1 MDFSTVLT
9 APVVI
14 ILVLVAAL
22 GAFAG
27 HAKGRAAEALRK
39 AAALEQAEQQSRAAL
54 AAARDEHREQMEVLK
69 KAAHNDL
76 DIAKHASEQQLERL
90 QAANREMVESLRSE
104 HAREIARLD
113 SEHGALIDRLNAAN
127 LANLN
132 ALQEERERQ
141 SAELSARSAAALE
154 DAERR
159 RQAELLELK
168 REHGEA
174 LATLRR
180 EQEEA
185 LAGLRAERETLGRRV
200 GELEHEI
207 RRLHDE
213 VREARLKNMFSV
225 SKSGEKLVRVVRS
238 VQELANELDETS
250 RTVTDGEYSFFA
262 EIKDQRDR
270 EAVLSLT
277 GGGSRVVSEDQ
288 AADDEA
294 EIGQAMEELSGHPT

>member
-9 APVVI
+9 APVII

-39 AAALEQAEQQSRAAL
+39 AAALEQAGQQSRAAL

-76 DIAKHASEQQLERL
+76 DMAKHAGEQQLERL

-104 HAREIARLD
+104 HAREIARQD

-132 ALQEERERQ
+132 ALQEERARQ
-141 SAELSARSAAALE
+141 SAELSARSTAALE

-159 RQAELLELK
+159 RQAALSELK

-174 LATLRR
+174 LA
-180 EQEEA
+180 
-185 LAGLRAERETLGRRV
+185 GLRAERDNLGRRV

-288 AADDEA
+288 AADDQA
-294 EIGQAMEELSGHPT
+294 EIEQAMEELSGHPT